1 MIEIS
6 QRIQRIVIPKGV
18 VSFLS
23 IFYTS
28 LTVGRENR
36 NSRENRSNEEE
47 GPLISQFPNLLSP
60 FSTVPF
66 D

>member
-6 QRIQRIVIPKGV
+6 QRIQRMVIPKGV

-36 NSRENRSNEEE
+36 SNEE
-47 GPLISQFPNLLSP
+47 GKGF
-60 FSTVPF
+60 
-66 D
+66 